1 MTEGKGDES
10 QDSAITQVE
19 SRIEP
24 VRLEQKPVSRVSV
37 GRRQF
42 SKAGLLAPPILM
54 SITSR
59 PVFGAACL
67 SNMLSGNLSNPERGM
82 CEGAAIVEWTDAEN
96 WPIIDNRIMMDNLEV
111 AIVPDTDNNGV
122 LPKSCTNCVVDV
134 DGDGVDEYECA
145 GGTLFNAVFDDTDEE
160 RSMYRIL
167 CEDPDPDSDEAAII
181 KLLLYS
187 LTVARYPVT
196 PMQVQYLWAGRDTDF
211 FNFLF
216 GFGGLNGYLESTL
229 M

>member
-1 MTEGKGDES
+1 MTEGKGDKS

-24 VRLEQKPVSRVSV
+24 VRLEQKPVSRVSEE
-37 GRRQF
+37 RRQF

-54 SITSR
+54 SITAR

-67 SNMLSGNLSNPERGM
+67 SNMLSGNLSSPDRGM
-82 CEGAAIVEWTDAEN
+82 CEGTFIVDWTNAEN
-96 WPIIDNRIMMDNLEV
+96 WPTTDNSVMVDNLGV
-111 AIVPDTDNNGV
+111 AIVPDTD
-122 LPKSCTNCVVDV
+122 D
-134 DGDGVDEYECA
+134 DGDLPESCSDCMDDDDDPYECE

-167 CEDPDPDSDEAAII
+167 CEDPDSDEAAII

-187 LTVARYPVT
+187 LTAARYPVT
-196 PMQVQYLWAGRDTDF
+196 PMQVQKLYAGRDTDF

>member
-1 MTEGKGDES
+1 MTEGKGDKS

-24 VRLEQKPVSRVSV
+24 VRLKQKPVSRVSME
-37 GRRQF
+37 RRQF

-54 SITSR
+54 SISAR

-82 CEGAAIVEWTDAEN
+82 CEGTAFVEWTDAEN
-96 WPIIDNRIMMDNLEV
+96 WPTMNNRIEVDNLEV
-111 AIVPDTDNNGV
+111 AIVPDTDDEGD
-122 LPKSCTNCVVDV
+122 LPESCSDCMD
-134 DGDGVDEYECA
+134 DDDDPYECE
-145 GGTLFNAVFDDTDEE
+145 GGTPFNAVFGVNDEE

-167 CEDPDPDSDEAAII
+167 CEDPDSDEAAII

-187 LTVARYPVT
+187 LTAARYPVT
-196 PMQVQYLWAGRDTDF
+196 PMQVRGLWDGRESVYFDF
-211 FNFLF
+211 LS
-216 GFGGLNGYLESTL
+216 GFGGLNGYLESTIEF
-229 M
+229 